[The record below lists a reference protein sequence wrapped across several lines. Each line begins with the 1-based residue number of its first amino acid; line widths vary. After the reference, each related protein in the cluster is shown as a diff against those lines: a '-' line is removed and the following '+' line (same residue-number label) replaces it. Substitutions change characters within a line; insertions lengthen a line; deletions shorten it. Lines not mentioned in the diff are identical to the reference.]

1 VMETYC
7 PPQAPPE
14 SAQEERRSIYLF
26 LSHSNQHIHAQN
38 IASYRSGALKFTSPR
53 GAYSVMLRINAR
65 LGQCS
70 NRSEAISV
78 ARFHS
83 IPPTLYG
90 LGNWERGSRISSSS
104 ITGRGTKGGT
114 KGRTTTVGACQ
125 QRVWIQEFYGEVRR
139 PCFRRRRSCI
149 LLRATL

>member
-1 VMETYC
+1 
-7 PPQAPPE
+7 
-14 SAQEERRSIYLF
+14 
-26 LSHSNQHIHAQN
+26 
-38 IASYRSGALKFTSPR
+38 
-53 GAYSVMLRINAR
+53 MLRINAR

-125 QRVWIQEFYGEVRR
+125 QKGLDTRVLWGGAFGWSSKEGV
-139 PCFRRRRSCI
+139 
-149 LLRATL
+149 A